1 MIIVIIIL
9 NRITLLVIRLEEDVY
24 VNCTV
29 MMCRLQS
36 QLSRDKSVVVS
47 KVQPELLRQVSVN
60 KQLGA
65 NSLTLRNGG
74 AAANGMQVIHV
85 NAAVFALAIQQF
97 I

>member
-1 MIIVIIIL
+1 
-9 NRITLLVIRLEEDVY
+9 
-24 VNCTV
+24 
-29 MMCRLQS
+29 MCRLQS

>member
-1 MIIVIIIL
+1 VIIVIIIL